1 MTPTIFTAGS
11 NEEKPWTIAAAE
23 VEVDFP
29 SIIKTTGRFSC
40 LATDEEEAQSLSVP
54 NPS

>member
-40 LATDEEEAQSLSVP
+40 LATEAEEAQS
-54 NPS
+54 